1 MRQSLGVAL
10 FSSFAALA
18 VACSAPVEGANEE
31 TEEVVGQSQ
40 AELKKADPL
49 FGTVCR
55 ACGCSMVTRTIDGCQ
70 VTRCEC
76 NSTKDAECVVNAPGG
91 VAAVVV
97 PPIQPPIWNP
107 PGGDIGVFSP

>member
-10 FSSFAALA
+10 FVSFAALA
-18 VACSAPVEGANEE
+18 IACSAPVDGANEE
-31 TEEVVGQSQ
+31 TEEAVGQTQ
-40 AELKKADPL
+40 QEVKKADPL
-49 FGTVCR
+49 FGSVCR

-76 NSTKDAECVVNAPGG
+76 NSTKDALCVVNAPGG

-97 PPIQPPIWNP
+97 PPPPPAAWEP
-107 PGGDIGVFSP
+107 PGGGVFAP